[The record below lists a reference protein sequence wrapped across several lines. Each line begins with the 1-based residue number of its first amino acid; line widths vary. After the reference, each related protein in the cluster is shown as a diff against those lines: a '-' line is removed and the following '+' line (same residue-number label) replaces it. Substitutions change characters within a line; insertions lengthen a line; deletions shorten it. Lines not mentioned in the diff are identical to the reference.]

1 MIRMTLAETTP
12 PVLKLE
18 GRLTGPSL
26 AEFDRVC
33 GEVLAG
39 SPLHLDLTDLLFVD
53 EAGVEAIRRQKRRG
67 ATAAGCSP
75 FLREL
80 FKETPG

>member
-1 MIRMTLAETTP
+1 MTLAATTP

-18 GRLTGPSL
+18 GRLTAASL

-33 GEVLAG
+33 DEVLAG
-39 SPLHLDLTDLLFVD
+39 SPLHLDLTDLIYVD
-53 EAGVEAIRRQKRRG
+53 EAGVEAIRRQRQRG
-67 ATAAGCSP
+67 ATVAGCSP

-80 FKETPG
+80 FKETRG